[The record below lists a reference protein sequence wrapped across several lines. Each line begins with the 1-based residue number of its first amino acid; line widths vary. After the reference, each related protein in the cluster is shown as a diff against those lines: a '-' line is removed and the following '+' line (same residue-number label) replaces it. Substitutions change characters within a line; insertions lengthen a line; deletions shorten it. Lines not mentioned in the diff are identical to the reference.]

1 MGNKTVITR
10 TNAAREYGDFLK
22 GAGSESLS
30 QIKEK
35 LLRAPQIQELGDKNA
50 LFYPRPA
57 AASVRADY
65 FP

>member
-35 LLRAPQIQELGDKNA
+35 LLRAPQIQELGDIKCSV
-50 LFYPRPA
+50 LS
-57 AASVRADY
+57 AASRR
-65 FP
+65 FC